1 MVPGER
7 HQRARSE
14 EVKQMIQDLVQK
26 ATTDH
31 KDLTSAYISAA
42 VAAIILR
49 YVASVAKPGAVDV
62 ILALIAVCAIVAA
75 YLFVA
80 RSKADGGVKA
90 ATIVGAA
97 VVAGVCFALVSLVV

>member
-1 MVPGER
+1 
-7 HQRARSE
+7 
-14 EVKQMIQDLVQK
+14 MIQDLVQK

-31 KDLTSAYISAA
+31 KDLTSAYVSAA

-49 YVASVAKPGAVDV
+49 YVASVAKPGGVDV
-62 ILALIAVCAIVAA
+62 ILALISVCAIVAA

-80 RSKADGGVKA
+80 RSKTDGGVKA

-97 VVAGVCFALVSLVV
+97 VVAGACFALVALVV

>member
-1 MVPGER
+1 M
-7 HQRARSE
+7 QN
-14 EVKQMIQDLVQK
+14 LVQK

-49 YVASVAKPGAVDV
+49 YVASVAKPGLFEV
-62 ILALIAVCAIVAA
+62 ILGLIAVGGIVAA

-80 RSKADGGVKA
+80 RSNADGNLKA

-97 VVAGVCFALVSLVV
+97 VVAGVFFELVSLIV

>member
-1 MVPGER
+1 
-7 HQRARSE
+7 
-14 EVKQMIQDLVQK
+14 MIQDLVHK

-31 KDLTSAYISAA
+31 KDLTSAYVSAA

-80 RSKADGGVKA
+80 RSNADGGVKA

-97 VVAGVCFALVSLVV
+97 IVAGVFFELVSLVV

>member
-1 MVPGER
+1 
-7 HQRARSE
+7 
-14 EVKQMIQDLVQK
+14 MIQDLVQK

-31 KDLTSAYISAA
+31 KDLTSTYISAA

-49 YVASVAKPGAVDV
+49 YVASVAKPGGVDV

-80 RSKADGGVKA
+80 RSRADGGVKA

-97 VVAGVCFALVSLVV
+97 IVAGVCFTLVSLIV